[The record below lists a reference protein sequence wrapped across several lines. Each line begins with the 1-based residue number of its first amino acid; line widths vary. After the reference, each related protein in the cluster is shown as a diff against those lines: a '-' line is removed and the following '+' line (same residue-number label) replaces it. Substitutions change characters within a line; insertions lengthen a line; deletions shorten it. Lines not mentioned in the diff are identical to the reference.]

1 MGCSNDFFCP
11 LGMVGRD
18 IGWSGMVTWLRHNPL
33 WLGYM
38 WGGILLSKPFVASR
52 IIESSLTWM
61 FISVEQHTNGGF
73 NKENDRETTRHSGV
87 LWPAQIPRAGSGAF
101 LGRPQLLARRIKSDW
116 TQGKLFFNNICKPK
130 SDFTQE
136 HYGSHFG
143 SQKGLRIISRA
154 MLRRGKILRCEA
166 SFGGRQWSKGHDGSR
181 LPWYGIPT
189 IHSKTK
195 SMKFPPKKNT
205 KNIKDQ
211 RHN

>member
-1 MGCSNDFFCP
+1 MTSSDSQGWIGRFFGTTTAFGSENKVR
-11 LGMVGRD
+11 LD
-18 IGWSGMVTWLRHNPL
+18 SGQT
-33 WLGYM
+33 
-38 WGGILLSKPFVASR
+38 
-52 IIESSLTWM
+52 
-61 FISVEQHTNGGF
+61 
-73 NKENDRETTRHSGV
+73 
-87 LWPAQIPRAGSGAF
+87 
-101 LGRPQLLARRIKSDW
+101 
-116 TQGKLFFNNICKPK
+116 FFNNICKPK